1 MNHGT
6 LAQWLE
12 QVTHNHLVAGSNPAG
27 PTIFLPRFRVLSEFK
42 HDVPVRPDHAPTMY
56 GEDNSE
62 PGYAALGRIMAVEYF
77 KGILDT
83 LEIEYK

>member
-1 MNHGT
+1 M
-6 LAQWLE
+6 
-12 QVTHNHLVAGSNPAG
+12 
-27 PTIFLPRFRVLSEFK
+27 
-42 HDVPVRPDHAPTMY
+42 VPETGVEPAPTMY

-77 KGILDT
+77 IGILDA